1 MPKQRFETYDIYE
14 RNHPREGAAMD
25 ATTVTHEI
33 QPVFDSR
40 SRVLLL
46 GTMPSPAS
54 REQGF
59 YYGHPQNRF
68 WRVLGA
74 IFDEPAPQTI
84 EEKRDMLLR
93 HHIALWDVL
102 ASCEIEGAS
111 DASIRDAQPND
122 LARIFDVADI
132 RAVFATGTKAGELYH
147 KLVEP
152 TLGVPCTTL
161 PSTSPANA
169 KMKLDDLADA
179 YGKALLPLLGETE
192 KHVLPVAD
200 VVKLEQAIAKN
211 GTSLSALME
220 RAGRALAMVAFD
232 EAQATARQGDASNAA
247 QRQAGV
253 ISHAPHGNQNGT
265 ACRTS
270 SNGQAA
276 EASNTSDENQ
286 AAPRIAILCGSGNNG
301 GDGWVAAREL
311 ARAGCA
317 VDLVTK
323 RSANGIS
330 AEPAHEQALIT
341 EAAASMA
348 VDATGAGSPRT
359 AAASQVATPSQI
371 PSQDVSSS
379 QTAASAPTAPQT
391 AIAQHAEPGAV
402 AIHVSPSD
410 DELASLLAA
419 ADVIVDAILGT
430 GFSGD
435 TVLAPY
441 DAWIRLA
448 NEQRSRGARIVAADV
463 PSGLSAQTGKAAEP
477 CLKAHETVTMIAS
490 KPGLE
495 TPYAF
500 AFCGT
505 VRVAP
510 LAYIEPILEGWKQ
523 QETENDASTGND
535 GSADSSAAT
544 GANAALDASAIS
556 KQPSPKH
563 DAFRRA
569 ETEDDD
575 GYDPYSDRP
584 PTPEPL
590 FQADPWN

>member
-1 MPKQRFETYDIYE
+1 MSKQRFETYDIDE
-14 RNHPREGAAMD
+14 RNYPREGAAMD

-68 WRVLGA
+68 WRVLAA
-74 IFDEPAPQTI
+74 IFNEPAPRTTD
-84 EEKRDMLLR
+84 EKRDMLLR
-93 HHIALWDVL
+93 HHVALWDVL

-169 KMKLDDLADA
+169 KMKLDDLTEA
-179 YGKALLPLLGETE
+179 YSKALLPLLGETE

-253 ISHAPHGNQNGT
+253 ISHAPRDNQNDS

-270 SNGQAA
+270 SNGQVA
-276 EASNTSDENQ
+276 EANNASDENQ

-323 RSANGIS
+323 RPAGDIS
-330 AEPAHEQALIT
+330 TEPAHEQALIT
-341 EAAASMA
+341 KGVASKTADAAHAS
-348 VDATGAGSPRT
+348 SL
-359 AAASQVATPSQI
+359 
-371 PSQDVSSS
+371 
-379 QTAASAPTAPQT
+379 QTATAHHASTGS
-391 AIAQHAEPGAV
+391 I

-410 DELASLLAA
+410 NELASLLAA

-448 NEQRSRGARIVAADV
+448 NKQRSRGARIVAADV

-556 KQPSPKH
+556 KQPSPMH

>member
-1 MPKQRFETYDIYE
+1 
-14 RNHPREGAAMD
+14 MD

-33 QPVFDSR
+33 QPVFDNR

-68 WRVLGA
+68 WRVLAA
-74 IFDEPAPQTI
+74 IFDEPAPRTI

-111 DASIRDAQPND
+111 DASIRGARPND
-122 LARIFDVADI
+122 LARIFDAADI
-132 RAVFATGTKAGELYH
+132 RAVFATGTKAGELYR
-147 KLVEP
+147 KLIEP

-169 KMKLDDLADA
+169 KMKLADLVGA

-200 VVKLEQAIAKN
+200 VVKLEKEIAKS
-211 GTSLSALME
+211 GTSLSTLME
-220 RAGRALAMVAFD
+220 RAGRALAKVAFD
-232 EAQATARQGDASNAA
+232 EAQAAASQHGPNNAT
-247 QRQAGV
+247 QRQADA
-253 ISHAPHGNQNGT
+253 ISHTPHDNQNGST
-265 ACRTS
+265 DRAS
-270 SNGQAA
+270 SNSHTV
-276 EASNTSDENQ
+276 EASDPSDGNQ
-286 AAPRIAILCGSGNNG
+286 AAPHIAILCGSGNNG

-323 RSANGIS
+323 RPAGDIS
-330 AEPAHEQALIT
+330 AEPAHEQALLT
-341 EAAASMA
+341 EAIAPEPANTPRASLHQ
-348 VDATGAGSPRT
+348 T
-359 AAASQVATPSQI
+359 
-371 PSQDVSSS
+371 VSSS
-379 QTAASAPTAPQT
+379 QTAASIPTAPQT
-391 AIAQHAEPGAV
+391 TAAQHAKPRAI

-410 DELASLLAA
+410 DELACLLAA

-435 TVLAPY
+435 SVLAPY

-448 NEQRSRGARIVAADV
+448 NEQRARGVRIVAADV

-505 VRVAP
+505 VHVAP
-510 LAYIEPILEGWKQ
+510 LAYIEPILESWKQ
-523 QETENDASTGND
+523 RETVDNASAENSGLI
-535 GSADSSAAT
+535 GSSVAAD
-544 GANAALDASAIS
+544 ANAALEATGAG

>member
-1 MPKQRFETYDIYE
+1 
-14 RNHPREGAAMD
+14 MD

-68 WRVLGA
+68 WRVLAA
-74 IFDEPAPQTI
+74 IFDEPVPRTI
-84 EEKRDMLLR
+84 EEKCDMLLR

-122 LARIFDVADI
+122 LARIFDAADI
-132 RAVFATGTKAGELYH
+132 RAVFATGTKAGELYR
-147 KLVEP
+147 KLIEP

-169 KMKLDDLADA
+169 KMKLADLVDA

-200 VVKLEQAIAKN
+200 VVELEKEIAKS
-211 GTSLSALME
+211 GTSLSTLMG
-220 RAGRALAMVAFD
+220 RAGRALAKVALD
-232 EAQATARQGDASNAA
+232 EAQATASQHDPNNAA
-247 QRQAGV
+247 QRQADA
-253 ISHAPHGNQNGT
+253 ISHTPHDNQNGST
-265 ACRTS
+265 DRTS
-270 SNGQAA
+270 NDSHTA
-276 EASNTSDENQ
+276 EVGDPSDENQ
-286 AAPRIAILCGSGNNG
+286 AAPHIAILCGSGNNG

-323 RSANGIS
+323 RPAGEIS
-330 AEPAHEQALIT
+330 AEPAHKQALLT
-341 EAAASMA
+341 EAIASEATNAAH
-348 VDATGAGSPRT
+348 AGLR
-359 AAASQVATPSQI
+359 
-371 PSQDVSSS
+371 

-391 AIAQHAEPGAV
+391 TATQHAEPGAI
-402 AIHVSPSD
+402 AIHVSPSC
-410 DELASLLAA
+410 DELACLFAA

-435 TVLAPY
+435 SVLAPY

-448 NEQRSRGARIVAADV
+448 NEQRARGARIVAADV

-477 CLKAHETVTMIAS
+477 CLKAHETLTMIAS

-510 LAYIEPILEGWKQ
+510 LAYIEPILESWKQ
-523 QETENDASTGND
+523 RETADNASAENNGLI
-535 GSADSSAAT
+535 GSSVAT
-544 GANAALDASAIS
+544 DANAALEAAGAG
-556 KQPSPKH
+556 KPPSPKH

>member
-1 MPKQRFETYDIYE
+1 
-14 RNHPREGAAMD
+14 MD

-68 WRVLGA
+68 WRVLAA
-74 IFDEPAPQTI
+74 IFDEPAPRAI

-122 LARIFDVADI
+122 LARIFDAADI
-132 RAVFATGTKAGELYH
+132 RAVFATGTKAGELYR
-147 KLVEP
+147 KLIEP
-152 TLGVPCTTL
+152 TLGAPCTTL

-169 KMKLDDLADA
+169 KMKLADLVGA

-200 VVKLEQAIAKN
+200 VVKLEKEIAKS
-211 GTSLSALME
+211 GTSLSTLME
-220 RAGRALAMVAFD
+220 RAGRALAKVAFD
-232 EAQATARQGDASNAA
+232 EAQATAFQHDPNNAT
-247 QRQAGV
+247 QRQADA
-253 ISHAPHGNQNGT
+253 ISHTPRDNQNDNVD
-265 ACRTS
+265 RTS
-270 SNGQAA
+270 NDDSHTA
-276 EASNTSDENQ
+276 EASDPSDENQ
-286 AAPRIAILCGSGNNG
+286 AAPHIAILCGSGNNG

-323 RSANGIS
+323 RPAGEIS
-330 AEPAHEQALIT
+330 AEPAHEQALLT
-341 EAAASMA
+341 EAIASEATSAAH
-348 VDATGAGSPRT
+348 AGLR
-359 AAASQVATPSQI
+359 
-371 PSQDVSSS
+371 
-379 QTAASAPTAPQT
+379 QTAASVPTAPQT
-391 AIAQHAEPGAV
+391 TATQHAKPRAI
-402 AIHVSPSD
+402 AIHVSPSC
-410 DELASLLAA
+410 DELACLLAA

-435 TVLAPY
+435 SVLAPY

-448 NEQRSRGARIVAADV
+448 NEQRTRGARIVAADV

-477 CLKAHETVTMIAS
+477 CLKAHETVTMITS

-505 VRVAP
+505 VRAAP
-510 LAYIEPILEGWKQ
+510 LAYIEPILESWKQ
-523 QETENDASTGND
+523 RETADNASAGND
-535 GSADSSAAT
+535 SLIGSSVAT
-544 GANAALDASAIS
+544 NANAALEAAGAG

>member
-1 MPKQRFETYDIYE
+1 
-14 RNHPREGAAMD
+14 MD

-68 WRVLGA
+68 WRVLA
-74 IFDEPAPQTI
+74 TIFNEPAPRAI

-132 RAVFATGTKAGELYH
+132 CAVFATGTKAGELYR

-169 KMKLDDLADA
+169 KMKLDDLANA
-179 YGKALLPLLGETE
+179 YGKALLPFLGETE

-211 GTSLSALME
+211 GTSLSTLME

-232 EAQATARQGDASNAA
+232 EAQATALQDDASNTA
-247 QRQAGV
+247 QRQADA
-253 ISHAPHGNQNGT
+253 INHAPRNNKNSS

-270 SNGQAA
+270 NDSQIS
-276 EASNTSDENQ
+276 EASSTSDENQ

-301 GDGWVAAREL
+301 GDGWVAVREL
-311 ARAGCA
+311 ASMGCA

-323 RSANGIS
+323 RPASDIS

-341 EAAASMA
+341 EAIASKTANAAHESSRQTA
-348 VDATGAGSPRT
+348 TAAHHAGTGA
-359 AAASQVATPSQI
+359 I
-371 PSQDVSSS
+371 
-379 QTAASAPTAPQT
+379 
-391 AIAQHAEPGAV
+391 

-410 DELASLLAA
+410 GELASLLAA

-441 DAWIRLA
+441 DAWIHLA
-448 NEQRSRGARIVAADV
+448 NEQRPRGARIVAADV

-523 QETENDASTGND
+523 QEAESDASAKND
-535 GSADSSAAT
+535 DSADSSAAT
-544 GANAALDASAIS
+544 STSAALDASSTS

>member
-1 MPKQRFETYDIYE
+1 
-14 RNHPREGAAMD
+14 MD
-25 ATTVTHEI
+25 ATTVNHEI

-68 WRVLGA
+68 WRVLAA
-74 IFDEPAPQTI
+74 IFDEPAPRTI

-122 LARIFDVADI
+122 LARIFDAADI
-132 RAVFATGTKAGELYH
+132 RAVFATGTKAGELYR
-147 KLVEP
+147 KLIEP

-169 KMKLDDLADA
+169 KMKLADLVGA

-200 VVKLEQAIAKN
+200 VVKLEKEIVKR
-211 GTSLSALME
+211 GTSLSTLME
-220 RAGRALAMVAFD
+220 RAGRALSKVAFD
-232 EAQATARQGDASNAA
+232 GAQATASQHDPNNAT
-247 QRQAGV
+247 QRQADA
-253 ISHAPHGNQNGT
+253 ISHTPHDNQNGST
-265 ACRTS
+265 DRTS
-270 SNGQAA
+270 NDSHTA
-276 EASNTSDENQ
+276 EASDPSDENQ
-286 AAPRIAILCGSGNNG
+286 AAPHIAILCGSGNNG

-317 VDLVTK
+317 VNLVTK
-323 RSANGIS
+323 RPAGEIS
-330 AEPAHEQALIT
+330 AEPAHEQALLT
-341 EAAASMA
+341 EAIASEPA
-348 VDATGAGSPRT
+348 NTPHAGLHQT
-359 AAASQVATPSQI
+359 A
-371 PSQDVSSS
+371 SSS
-379 QTAASAPTAPQT
+379 QTAASAPTAPHTT
-391 AIAQHAEPGAV
+391 AAQHAKPGAI
-402 AIHVSPSD
+402 AIHVSPSHG
-410 DELASLLAA
+410 ELACLFAA

-435 TVLAPY
+435 SVLAPY

-448 NEQRSRGARIVAADV
+448 NEQRARGARIVAADV

-510 LAYIEPILEGWKQ
+510 LAYIEPILESWKQ
-523 QETENDASTGND
+523 RETADNASAENDGLI
-535 GSADSSAAT
+535 GSSVAT
-544 GANAALDASAIS
+544 DANAALEAAGASS
-556 KQPSPKH
+556 QHSLKH

>member
-1 MPKQRFETYDIYE
+1 
-14 RNHPREGAAMD
+14 MD

-68 WRVLGA
+68 WRVLAA
-74 IFDEPAPQTI
+74 IFDEPAPRTI

-122 LARIFDVADI
+122 LARIFDAADI
-132 RAVFATGTKAGELYH
+132 RAVFATETKAGELYR
-147 KLVEP
+147 KLIEP
-152 TLGVPCTTL
+152 TLDAPCTTL

-169 KMKLDDLADA
+169 KMKLADLVDA

-192 KHVLPVAD
+192 RHVLTVAD
-200 VVKLEQAIAKN
+200 VVKLEKEIAKS
-211 GTSLSALME
+211 GTSLSTLME
-220 RAGRALAMVAFD
+220 RAGRTLAKAAFD
-232 EAQATARQGDASNAA
+232 EAQATASQHDPNNAT
-247 QRQAGV
+247 QRQADA
-253 ISHAPHGNQNGT
+253 ISHTPRDNQNDNVD
-265 ACRTS
+265 RTS
-270 SNGQAA
+270 NDDSHTA
-276 EASNTSDENQ
+276 EASDPSDENQ
-286 AAPRIAILCGSGNNG
+286 AAPHIAILCGSGNNG

-323 RSANGIS
+323 RPAGEIS
-330 AEPAHEQALIT
+330 AEPAHEQALLT
-341 EAAASMA
+341 EAIGSEPAN
-348 VDATGAGSPRT
+348 TPRAGLHQT
-359 AAASQVATPSQI
+359 A
-371 PSQDVSSS
+371 SSS

-391 AIAQHAEPGAV
+391 TATQHAEPRAI

-410 DELASLLAA
+410 DELACLLAA

-435 TVLAPY
+435 SVLAPY

-448 NEQRSRGARIVAADV
+448 NEQRARGVRIVAADV

-477 CLKAHETVTMIAS
+477 CLKAHETITMIAS

-505 VRVAP
+505 VHVAP
-510 LAYIEPILEGWKQ
+510 LAYIEPILESWKQ
-523 QETENDASTGND
+523 RETVDNASAENSGLI
-535 GSADSSAAT
+535 GSSVAAD
-544 GANAALDASAIS
+544 ANAALEAAGAG

>member
-1 MPKQRFETYDIYE
+1 
-14 RNHPREGAAMD
+14 MD

-68 WRVLGA
+68 WRVLAA
-74 IFDEPAPQTI
+74 IFDEPAPRTI
-84 EEKRDMLLR
+84 EEKRDMLL
-93 HHIALWDVL
+93 HHHVALWDVL

-111 DASIRDAQPND
+111 DASIRGARPND
-122 LARIFDVADI
+122 LARIFDAADI
-132 RAVFATGTKAGELYH
+132 RAVFATGTKAGELYR
-147 KLVEP
+147 KLIEP

-169 KMKLDDLADA
+169 KMKLADLVGA

-200 VVKLEQAIAKN
+200 VVKLEKKIAKS
-211 GTSLSALME
+211 GTSLSTLME
-220 RAGRALAMVAFD
+220 RAGRALAKVAFD
-232 EAQATARQGDASNAA
+232 EAQATASQHGSSNAT
-247 QRQAGV
+247 QRQADA
-253 ISHAPHGNQNGT
+253 ISHTPHDNQNGST
-265 ACRTS
+265 DRAS
-270 SNGQAA
+270 SNSHTA
-276 EASNTSDENQ
+276 EASDPSDENQ
-286 AAPRIAILCGSGNNG
+286 AKPRIAILCGSGNNG

-323 RSANGIS
+323 RPAGEIS
-330 AEPAHEQALIT
+330 AEPAHEQALLT
-341 EAAASMA
+341 EAIASEPANTPRASLHQAA
-348 VDATGAGSPRT
+348 
-359 AAASQVATPSQI
+359 
-371 PSQDVSSS
+371 SSS
-379 QTAASAPTAPQT
+379 QTAASVPTAPQT
-391 AIAQHAEPGAV
+391 TATQHAEPGAI
-402 AIHVSPSD
+402 AIHVSPNHG
-410 DELASLLAA
+410 ELACLLAA

-435 TVLAPY
+435 SVLAPY

-510 LAYIEPILEGWKQ
+510 LAYIEPILESWKQ
-523 QETENDASTGND
+523 RETADNASAGND
-535 GSADSSAAT
+535 GLIGSSVAAD
-544 GANAALDASAIS
+544 ANAALEAAGAG

>member
-1 MPKQRFETYDIYE
+1 
-14 RNHPREGAAMD
+14 MD

-68 WRVLGA
+68 WRVLAA
-74 IFDEPAPQTI
+74 IFDEPVPRTI

-122 LARIFDVADI
+122 LARIFDAADI
-132 RAVFATGTKAGELYH
+132 RAVFATGTKAGELYR
-147 KLVEP
+147 KLIEP

-169 KMKLDDLADA
+169 KMKLADLVDA

-200 VVKLEQAIAKN
+200 VVKLEKKIADG
-211 GTSLSALME
+211 GTSLSTLME
-220 RAGRALAMVAFD
+220 RAGRALAKAAFD
-232 EAQATARQGDASNAA
+232 EAQATASQHGSNNAM
-247 QRQAGV
+247 QRQAV
-253 ISHAPHGNQNGT
+253 AISHVPHDDQNGS
-265 ACRTS
+265 ADRTS
-270 SNGQAA
+270 NDSHTAEVSNP
-276 EASNTSDENQ
+276 SDENQ

-311 ARAGCA
+311 ACAGCA

-323 RSANGIS
+323 RSAREIS
-330 AEPAHEQALIT
+330 AEPAHEQALLT
-341 EAAASMA
+341 EAIASEPA
-348 VDATGAGSPRT
+348 NTPRAGLHQT
-359 AAASQVATPSQI
+359 A
-371 PSQDVSSS
+371 SSS

-391 AIAQHAEPGAV
+391 TATQHAKPRAI

-410 DELASLLAA
+410 DELACLLAA

-435 TVLAPY
+435 SVLAPY

-448 NEQRSRGARIVAADV
+448 NEQRARGARIVAADV

-510 LAYIEPILEGWKQ
+510 LAYIEPILESWKQ
-523 QETENDASTGND
+523 RETADNASAGND
-535 GSADSSAAT
+535 GLIGSSVAT
-544 GANAALDASAIS
+544 DANAALEAAGAG
-556 KQPSPKH
+556 KPPSPKH

>member
-1 MPKQRFETYDIYE
+1 
-14 RNHPREGAAMD
+14 MD

-59 YYGHPQNRF
+59 YYSHPQNRF
-68 WRVLGA
+68 WRMLAA
-74 IFDEPAPQTI
+74 IFDEPAPRAI

-111 DASIRDAQPND
+111 DASIRGARPND
-122 LARIFDVADI
+122 LAHIFDAADI
-132 RAVFATGTKAGELYH
+132 RAVFATGTKAGELYR
-147 KLVEP
+147 KLIEP
-152 TLGVPCTTL
+152 TLSVPCTTL

-169 KMKLDDLADA
+169 KMKLADLVDA

-192 KHVLPVAD
+192 KHVLTVAD
-200 VVKLEQAIAKN
+200 VVKLEKEIAKS

-220 RAGRALAMVAFD
+220 RAGRALAKVAFD
-232 EAQATARQGDASNAA
+232 EAQATASQHDPNNATQHQADA
-247 QRQAGV
+247 
-253 ISHAPHGNQNGT
+253 ISHTPRDNQNDN
-265 ACRTS
+265 ADRTS
-270 SNGQAA
+270 NDSHTA
-276 EASNTSDENQ
+276 EESDPSDENQ
-286 AAPRIAILCGSGNNG
+286 AAPHIAILCGSGNNG

-317 VDLVTK
+317 VDIVTK
-323 RSANGIS
+323 RPAGEIS
-330 AEPAHEQALIT
+330 AEPAHEQALLT
-341 EAAASMA
+341 EAIASEPA
-348 VDATGAGSPRT
+348 NTPREGLHQTASP
-359 AAASQVATPSQI
+359 
-371 PSQDVSSS
+371 S
-379 QTAASAPTAPQT
+379 QTAALVPTAPQT
-391 AIAQHAEPGAV
+391 TAAQHAKPRAI
-402 AIHVSPSD
+402 AIHISPNHS
-410 DELASLLAA
+410 ELACLFAA

-435 TVLAPY
+435 SVLAPY

-448 NEQRSRGARIVAADV
+448 NEQRARGARIVAADV

-505 VRVAP
+505 VHVAP
-510 LAYIEPILEGWKQ
+510 LAYIEPILESWKQ
-523 QETENDASTGND
+523 KEAVDNASAENNGLI
-535 GSADSSAAT
+535 GSSAAAA
-544 GANAALDASAIS
+544 ANAALEAAGAG

>member
-1 MPKQRFETYDIYE
+1 
-14 RNHPREGAAMD
+14 MD

-68 WRVLGA
+68 WRVLAA
-74 IFDEPAPQTI
+74 IFDEPAPRTI

-93 HHIALWDVL
+93 HHVALWDVL

-122 LARIFDVADI
+122 LARIFDAAEI
-132 RAVFATGTKAGELYH
+132 RAVFATGTKAGELYR
-147 KLVEP
+147 KLIEP

-169 KMKLDDLADA
+169 KMKLADLVDA

-192 KHVLPVAD
+192 KHVLTVAD
-200 VVKLEQAIAKN
+200 VVKLEKEIAKS
-211 GTSLSALME
+211 GTSLSTLME
-220 RAGRALAMVAFD
+220 RAGRALAKMAFD
-232 EAQATARQGDASNAA
+232 EAQAVASQYGSSNAA
-247 QRQAGV
+247 QRQADA
-253 ISHAPHGNQNGT
+253 ISHTPHDNQNGST
-265 ACRTS
+265 DRAS
-270 SNGQAA
+270 SNSHTA
-276 EASNTSDENQ
+276 EASDPSDENQ
-286 AAPRIAILCGSGNNG
+286 AAPHIAILCGSGNNG

-323 RSANGIS
+323 RPAREIS
-330 AEPAHEQALIT
+330 AKPAHEQALLT
-341 EAAASMA
+341 EAIASEPANTPRASLHQAA
-348 VDATGAGSPRT
+348 
-359 AAASQVATPSQI
+359 
-371 PSQDVSSS
+371 SSS
-379 QTAASAPTAPQT
+379 QTAASVPTAPQT
-391 AIAQHAEPGAV
+391 TATQHAEPGTI
-402 AIHVSPSD
+402 AIRVSPNHG
-410 DELASLLAA
+410 ELACLLAA

-435 TVLAPY
+435 SVLAPY

-505 VRVAP
+505 VHVAP
-510 LAYIEPILEGWKQ
+510 LAYIEPILESWKQ
-523 QETENDASTGND
+523 REAEIDTSAENSGLIV
-535 GSADSSAAT
+535 SSVAT
-544 GANAALDASAIS
+544 DANAALDAPIAS
-556 KQPSPKH
+556 KPPSPKH

>member
-1 MPKQRFETYDIYE
+1 
-14 RNHPREGAAMD
+14 MD

-40 SRVLLL
+40 SRALLL

-68 WRVLGA
+68 WRMLAA
-74 IFDEPAPQTI
+74 IFDEPVPRTI

-122 LARIFDVADI
+122 LARIFDAADI
-132 RAVFATGTKAGELYH
+132 RTVFATGTKAGELYR
-147 KLVEP
+147 KLIEP

-169 KMKLDDLADA
+169 KMKLADLVDA

-192 KHVLPVAD
+192 KHVLTVAD
-200 VVKLEQAIAKN
+200 VVKLEKEIVKS
-211 GTSLSALME
+211 GTSLSTLME
-220 RAGRALAMVAFD
+220 RAGRALAKVAFD
-232 EAQATARQGDASNAA
+232 EAQTTASQHGSSNAI
-247 QRQAGV
+247 QRQADA
-253 ISHAPHGNQNGT
+253 ISHTPHDNQNGST
-265 ACRTS
+265 DRTS
-270 SNGQAA
+270 NDSHTA
-276 EASNTSDENQ
+276 EVSDPSDENQ

-323 RSANGIS
+323 RPTREIS
-330 AEPAHEQALIT
+330 AEPAHEQALLT
-341 EAAASMA
+341 EAIASKATNAAH
-348 VDATGAGSPRT
+348 AGLR
-359 AAASQVATPSQI
+359 
-371 PSQDVSSS
+371 
-379 QTAASAPTAPQT
+379 QTAASVLTAPQT
-391 AIAQHAEPGAV
+391 TATQHAEPGAI
-402 AIHVSPSD
+402 AIHVSPSC
-410 DELASLLAA
+410 DELACLLAA

-435 TVLAPY
+435 SVLAPY

-448 NEQRSRGARIVAADV
+448 NEQRARGARIVAADV

-510 LAYIEPILEGWKQ
+510 LAYIEPILESWKQ
-523 QETENDASTGND
+523 RETVDNASAENNGLI
-535 GSADSSAAT
+535 GISAAT
-544 GANAALDASAIS
+544 DANAALEAAGAG
-556 KQPSPKH
+556 KPPSPKH

-590 FQADPWN
+590 FQVDPWN

>member
-1 MPKQRFETYDIYE
+1 
-14 RNHPREGAAMD
+14 MD

-40 SRVLLL
+40 SHVLLL
-46 GTMPSPAS
+46 GTMLSPAS

-68 WRVLGA
+68 WRVLAA
-74 IFDEPAPQTI
+74 IFDEPAPRTI

-93 HHIALWDVL
+93 HHVALWDVL

-122 LARIFDVADI
+122 LARIFDAADI
-132 RAVFATGTKAGELYH
+132 RAVFATGTKAGELYR
-147 KLVEP
+147 KLIEP

-169 KMKLDDLADA
+169 KMKLADLVDA

-192 KHVLPVAD
+192 KHVLSVAD
-200 VVKLEQAIAKN
+200 VVKLEKKIAKS
-211 GTSLSALME
+211 GTSLSTLME
-220 RAGRALAMVAFD
+220 RAGRALAKVAFD
-232 EAQATARQGDASNAA
+232 EAQATASQHDPNNAT
-247 QRQAGV
+247 QRQADA
-253 ISHAPHGNQNGT
+253 ISHDPHDNQNGS
-265 ACRTS
+265 ADHTS
-270 SNGQAA
+270 SNSHTA
-276 EASNTSDENQ
+276 EASDPSDENR
-286 AAPRIAILCGSGNNG
+286 AAPHIAILCGSGNNG

-311 ARAGCA
+311 ARAGCT

-323 RSANGIS
+323 RPAGEIS
-330 AEPAHEQALIT
+330 AEPAHEQALLT
-341 EAAASMA
+341 EAIASEPA
-348 VDATGAGSPRT
+348 NTPRAGLHQT
-359 AAASQVATPSQI
+359 A
-371 PSQDVSSS
+371 SSS
-379 QTAASAPTAPQT
+379 QTAASVPTVPQT
-391 AIAQHAEPGAV
+391 TAAQHTAKPGTI

-410 DELASLLAA
+410 GELACLLAA

-435 TVLAPY
+435 SVLAPY

-448 NEQRSRGARIVAADV
+448 NEQRARGARIVAADV

-477 CLKAHETVTMIAS
+477 CLKAHETVTMITS

-505 VRVAP
+505 VHVAP
-510 LAYIEPILEGWKQ
+510 LAYIEPILESWEQ
-523 QETENDASTGND
+523 QEAESAASTGND
-535 GSADSSAAT
+535 DSTKSGAAA
-544 GANAALDASAIS
+544 GAAKPSEAADAS
-556 KQPSPKH
+556 KKPSRKH

>member
-1 MPKQRFETYDIYE
+1 
-14 RNHPREGAAMD
+14 MD

-46 GTMPSPAS
+46 GTMPSPVS

-68 WRVLGA
+68 WRVLA
-74 IFDEPAPQTI
+74 TIFNEPAPRTI

-93 HHIALWDVL
+93 HRIALWDVL

-111 DASIRDAQPND
+111 DASVRDAQPND
-122 LARIFDVADI
+122 LACIFDVADI

-179 YGKALLPLLGETE
+179 YSKALLPLLGETE

-211 GTSLSALME
+211 GTSLSTLME
-220 RAGRALAMVAFD
+220 RAGRALAKVAFD
-232 EAQATARQGDASNAA
+232 EAQAAARQGDASNAA
-247 QRQAGV
+247 HRQASV
-253 ISHAPHGNQNGT
+253 VSHAPRDNQNSN
-265 ACRTS
+265 ACRAS
-270 SNGQAA
+270 SGGHTA
-276 EASNTSDENQ
+276 EASSASDENQ
-286 AAPRIAILCGSGNNG
+286 AAPRITILCGSGNNG

-311 ARAGCA
+311 ASMGCA

-323 RSANGIS
+323 RLAGDIS
-330 AEPAHEQALIT
+330 AEPAHEQALLT
-341 EAAASMA
+341 EAVASETTNAAHESSRQTATAHQAAASHQA
-348 VDATGAGSPRT
+348 SPQTT
-359 AAASQVATPSQI
+359 AAHH
-371 PSQDVSSS
+371 
-379 QTAASAPTAPQT
+379 ASAS
-391 AIAQHAEPGAV
+391 AI

-441 DAWIRLA
+441 DAWIHLA
-448 NEQRSRGARIVAADV
+448 NEQRPRGARIVAADV

-477 CLKAHETVTMIAS
+477 CLKAHETVTMITS

-510 LAYIEPILEGWKQ
+510 LAYIEPILEGWEQ
-523 QETENDASTGND
+523 QEAENDASTGND
-535 GSADSSAAT
+535 DLADSSAAT
-544 GANAALDASAIS
+544 RASAALDASSTS

>member
-1 MPKQRFETYDIYE
+1 
-14 RNHPREGAAMD
+14 MD

-33 QPVFDSR
+33 QPAYDSR

-68 WRVLGA
+68 WRVLAA
-74 IFDEPAPQTI
+74 IFDEPAPRTI

-93 HHIALWDVL
+93 HHVALWDVL

-122 LARIFDVADI
+122 LARIFNAADI
-132 RAVFATGTKAGELYH
+132 RAVFATGAKAGELYR
-147 KLVEP
+147 KLIEP

-169 KMKLDDLADA
+169 KMKLADLVDA

-192 KHVLPVAD
+192 KHVLTVAD
-200 VVKLEQAIAKN
+200 VVKLEKEIADG
-211 GTSLSALME
+211 GTSLSTLME
-220 RAGRALAMVAFD
+220 RAGRALAKVAFD
-232 EAQATARQGDASNAA
+232 EAQATASQHGSSNAM
-247 QRQAGV
+247 QRQADA
-253 ISHAPHGNQNGT
+253 ISHTPHNNQNGST
-265 ACRTS
+265 DRTS
-270 SNGQAA
+270 NDSHTA
-276 EASNTSDENQ
+276 EVSDPSDENQ
-286 AAPRIAILCGSGNNG
+286 AASHIAILCGSGNNG

-323 RSANGIS
+323 RPAREIS
-330 AEPAHEQALIT
+330 AEPAHNQALLT
-341 EAAASMA
+341 EAIASETA
-348 VDATGAGSPRT
+348 NATHTSPLKT
-359 AAASQVATPSQI
+359 AAAH
-371 PSQDVSSS
+371 
-379 QTAASAPTAPQT
+379 QTAVSPQAPPQT
-391 AIAQHAEPGAV
+391 TAAQHTEAGTI
-402 AIHVSPSD
+402 AIHVSPSHG
-410 DELASLLAA
+410 ELASLLAA

-448 NEQRSRGARIVAADV
+448 NEQRARGARIVAADV

-510 LAYIEPILEGWKQ
+510 LAHIEPILENWKQ
-523 QETENDASTGND
+523 RETKSDASAGND
-535 GSADSSAAT
+535 DLIGSSVATDANAAFEAT
-544 GANAALDASAIS
+544 GAG

>member
-1 MPKQRFETYDIYE
+1 
-14 RNHPREGAAMD
+14 MD

-68 WRVLGA
+68 WRVIAA
-74 IFDEPAPQTI
+74 IFDEPAPRTI
-84 EEKRDMLLR
+84 EEKRDMLL
-93 HHIALWDVL
+93 HHHVALWDVL

-122 LARIFDVADI
+122 LARIFDAADI
-132 RAVFATGTKAGELYH
+132 RAVFATGTKAGELYRN
-147 KLVEP
+147 LIEP

-169 KMKLDDLADA
+169 KMKLADLVDA

-192 KHVLPVAD
+192 KHVLTVAD
-200 VVKLEQAIAKN
+200 VVKLEKEIADG
-211 GTSLSALME
+211 GTSLSTLME
-220 RAGRALAMVAFD
+220 RAGRTLAKVAFD
-232 EAQATARQGDASNAA
+232 EAQATASQHGSSNATR
-247 QRQAGV
+247 RQADA
-253 ISHAPHGNQNGT
+253 ISHTPHDNQNGST
-265 ACRTS
+265 DRTS
-270 SNGQAA
+270 NDSHTA
-276 EASNTSDENQ
+276 EASDPSDENQ
-286 AAPRIAILCGSGNNG
+286 AAPHIAILCGSGNNG

-323 RSANGIS
+323 RPAREIS
-330 AEPAHEQALIT
+330 AEPAHEQALLT
-341 EAAASMA
+341 EAIASEPA
-348 VDATGAGSPRT
+348 NTPGAGLR
-359 AAASQVATPSQI
+359 
-371 PSQDVSSS
+371 
-379 QTAASAPTAPQT
+379 QTAVSALTAPQT
-391 AIAQHAEPGAV
+391 TATQHAKPRAI
-402 AIHVSPSD
+402 AIHVSPSC
-410 DELASLLAA
+410 DELACLLAA

-435 TVLAPY
+435 SVLAPY

-505 VRVAP
+505 VHVAP
-510 LAYIEPILEGWKQ
+510 LAYIEPILESWKQ
-523 QETENDASTGND
+523 RETVDNASAGND
-535 GSADSSAAT
+535 SLIGSSVAT
-544 GANAALDASAIS
+544 DANAALEAAGASN
-556 KQPSPKH
+556 QPSLKH

>member
-1 MPKQRFETYDIYE
+1 
-14 RNHPREGAAMD
+14 MD

-68 WRVLGA
+68 WRMLAA
-74 IFDEPAPQTI
+74 IFDEPVPRTI

-122 LARIFDVADI
+122 LARIFDAADI
-132 RAVFATGTKAGELYH
+132 RAVFATGTKAGELYR
-147 KLVEP
+147 KLIEP

-169 KMKLDDLADA
+169 KMKLADLVDA
-179 YGKALLPLLGETE
+179 YSKALLPLLGETE
-192 KHVLPVAD
+192 KHVLPIAD
-200 VVKLEQAIAKN
+200 VVKLEKEIAKS
-211 GTSLSALME
+211 GTSLSTLME
-220 RAGRALAMVAFD
+220 RAGRALAKAAFD
-232 EAQATARQGDASNAA
+232 EAQATAFQHDPNNAA
-247 QRQAGV
+247 QRQADA
-253 ISHAPHGNQNGT
+253 ISHTPHDNQNGST
-265 ACRTS
+265 DRTS
-270 SNGQAA
+270 NDSHTA
-276 EASNTSDENQ
+276 EVGDPSDENQ
-286 AAPRIAILCGSGNNG
+286 AAPHIAILCGSGNNG

-323 RSANGIS
+323 RPAGEIS
-330 AEPAHEQALIT
+330 AEPAHKQALLT
-341 EAAASMA
+341 EAIASEATNAAH
-348 VDATGAGSPRT
+348 AGLR
-359 AAASQVATPSQI
+359 
-371 PSQDVSSS
+371 

-391 AIAQHAEPGAV
+391 TATQHAEPGAI
-402 AIHVSPSD
+402 AIHVSPSHG
-410 DELASLLAA
+410 ELACLFAA

-435 TVLAPY
+435 SVLAPY

-448 NEQRSRGARIVAADV
+448 NEQRARGARIVAADV

-477 CLKAHETVTMIAS
+477 CLKAHETLTMIAS

-510 LAYIEPILEGWKQ
+510 LAYIEPILESWKQ
-523 QETENDASTGND
+523 RETADNASAENNGLI
-535 GSADSSAAT
+535 GSSVAT
-544 GANAALDASAIS
+544 DANAALEAAGAG
-556 KQPSPKH
+556 KPPSPKH

>member
-1 MPKQRFETYDIYE
+1 
-14 RNHPREGAAMD
+14 MD

-68 WRVLGA
+68 WRVLAA
-74 IFDEPAPQTI
+74 IFDEPAPRAI

-111 DASIRDAQPND
+111 DASIRDARPND
-122 LARIFDVADI
+122 LARIFDAADI
-132 RAVFATGTKAGELYH
+132 RAVFATGTKAGELYR
-147 KLVEP
+147 KLIEP

-169 KMKLDDLADA
+169 KMKLADLVGA

-200 VVKLEQAIAKN
+200 VVKLEKEIAKS
-211 GTSLSALME
+211 GTSLSTLME
-220 RAGRALAMVAFD
+220 RAGRALAKVAFD
-232 EAQATARQGDASNAA
+232 EAQAAASQHGPNNAT
-247 QRQAGV
+247 QRQADA
-253 ISHAPHGNQNGT
+253 ISHTSHDNQNDS
-265 ACRTS
+265 ADRTS
-270 SNGQAA
+270 NDSHTA
-276 EASNTSDENQ
+276 EVSDPSDENQ
-286 AAPRIAILCGSGNNG
+286 AAPHIAILCGSGNNG

-323 RSANGIS
+323 RPAGEIS
-330 AEPAHEQALIT
+330 AEPAHEQALLT
-341 EAAASMA
+341 EAIAPEPAN
-348 VDATGAGSPRT
+348 TPRAG
-359 AAASQVATPSQI
+359 
-371 PSQDVSSS
+371 SS

-391 AIAQHAEPGAV
+391 TAAQHAEPGAI
-402 AIHVSPSD
+402 AIHVSPSHG
-410 DELASLLAA
+410 ELACLFAA

-435 TVLAPY
+435 SVLAPY

-448 NEQRSRGARIVAADV
+448 NEQRARGARIVAADV

-505 VRVAP
+505 VHVAP
-510 LAYIEPILEGWKQ
+510 LAYIEPILESWKQ
-523 QETENDASTGND
+523 QEAESDTSAENSGLI
-535 GSADSSAAT
+535 GSSVAT
-544 GANAALDASAIS
+544 DANAALEAAGAG

>member
-1 MPKQRFETYDIYE
+1 
-14 RNHPREGAAMD
+14 MD

-68 WRVLGA
+68 WRVLAA
-74 IFDEPAPQTI
+74 IFDEPAPRTI

-122 LARIFDVADI
+122 LARIFDAADI
-132 RAVFATGTKAGELYH
+132 RAVFATGTKAGELYR
-147 KLVEP
+147 KLIEP

-169 KMKLDDLADA
+169 KMKLADLVNA

-200 VVKLEQAIAKN
+200 VVKLEKEIAKS
-211 GTSLSALME
+211 GTSLSTLME
-220 RAGRALAMVAFD
+220 RAGRALAKVAFD
-232 EAQATARQGDASNAA
+232 EAQATAFQHGLNNAT
-247 QRQAGV
+247 QRQADA
-253 ISHAPHGNQNGT
+253 ISRTPHDNQNGST
-265 ACRTS
+265 DRTS
-270 SNGQAA
+270 NDSHTA
-276 EASNTSDENQ
+276 EVSDPSDENQ
-286 AAPRIAILCGSGNNG
+286 AAPHIAILCGSGNNG

-323 RSANGIS
+323 RPAGEIS
-330 AEPAHEQALIT
+330 AEPAHEQALLT
-341 EAAASMA
+341 EAIASEPA
-348 VDATGAGSPRT
+348 NTPRAGLHQT
-359 AAASQVATPSQI
+359 A
-371 PSQDVSSS
+371 SSS
-379 QTAASAPTAPQT
+379 QTAASVPTAPQT
-391 AIAQHAEPGAV
+391 TATQHAEPRAIT
-402 AIHVSPSD
+402 IHVSPSG
-410 DELASLLAA
+410 DELACLLAA

-430 GFSGD
+430 GFSGGS
-435 TVLAPY
+435 VLAPY

-448 NEQRSRGARIVAADV
+448 NEQRTRGARIVAADV

-505 VRVAP
+505 VHVAP
-510 LAYIEPILEGWKQ
+510 LAYIEPILESWKQ
-523 QETENDASTGND
+523 RETTNNASAGND
-535 GSADSSAAT
+535 GLIGSSAAT
-544 GANAALDASAIS
+544 DANAALEAAGAG
-556 KQPSPKH
+556 KPPSPKH

>member
-1 MPKQRFETYDIYE
+1 M
-14 RNHPREGAAMD
+14 N

-68 WRVLGA
+68 WRMLAA
-74 IFDEPAPQTI
+74 IFDEPAPRTI

-111 DASIRDAQPND
+111 DASIRDARPND
-122 LARIFDVADI
+122 LARIFDAADI
-132 RAVFATGTKAGELYH
+132 RAVFTTGTKAGELYR
-147 KLVEP
+147 KLIEP
-152 TLGVPCTTL
+152 TLDAPCTTL

-169 KMKLDDLADA
+169 KTKLADLVDA

-200 VVKLEQAIAKN
+200 VVKLEKEIAKSS
-211 GTSLSALME
+211 TSLSTLME
-220 RAGRALAMVAFD
+220 RAGRALAKVAFD
-232 EAQATARQGDASNAA
+232 EAQATASQHDPNNAT
-247 QRQAGV
+247 QRQADA
-253 ISHAPHGNQNGT
+253 ISHTPHDNQNGS
-265 ACRTS
+265 ADRTS
-270 SNGQAA
+270 NDSHTA
-276 EASNTSDENQ
+276 EVSDPSDENQ
-286 AAPRIAILCGSGNNG
+286 AAPHIAILCGPGNNG

-323 RSANGIS
+323 RSAGEIS
-330 AEPAHEQALIT
+330 AEPAHEQALLT
-341 EAAASMA
+341 EAIASEATNAAH
-348 VDATGAGSPRT
+348 AGLR
-359 AAASQVATPSQI
+359 
-371 PSQDVSSS
+371 

-391 AIAQHAEPGAV
+391 TATQHAKPGAI
-402 AIHVSPSD
+402 AIHVSPSHG
-410 DELASLLAA
+410 ELACLFAA

-435 TVLAPY
+435 SVLAPY

-448 NEQRSRGARIVAADV
+448 NEQRARGARIVAADV

-477 CLKAHETVTMIAS
+477 CLKAHETLTMIAS

-505 VRVAP
+505 VHVAP
-510 LAYIEPILEGWKQ
+510 LAYIEPILESWKQ
-523 QETENDASTGND
+523 RETVDNASAENSGLI
-535 GSADSSAAT
+535 GSSVAT
-544 GANAALDASAIS
+544 DANAALDAPIASS
-556 KQPSPKH
+556 QPSPKH

>member
-1 MPKQRFETYDIYE
+1 
-14 RNHPREGAAMD
+14 MD

-68 WRVLGA
+68 WRVLAA
-74 IFDEPAPQTI
+74 IFNEPAPRTI

-122 LARIFDVADI
+122 LARIFDAADI
-132 RAVFATGTKAGELYH
+132 RAVFATGTKAGELYR

-211 GTSLSALME
+211 GTSLSTLME

-232 EAQATARQGDASNAA
+232 EAQATALQDDASNAA
-247 QRQAGV
+247 QRQAAV
-253 ISHAPHGNQNGT
+253 ISHAPRDNQNGS

-270 SNGQAA
+270 SNGHTV
-276 EASNTSDENQ
+276 EASDTSNENQ

-311 ARAGCA
+311 ASMGCA

-323 RSANGIS
+323 RPSGDIS

-341 EAAASMA
+341 EEVAFETADAAHAS
-348 VDATGAGSPRT
+348 PL
-359 AAASQVATPSQI
+359 
-371 PSQDVSSS
+371 
-379 QTAASAPTAPQT
+379 QTATAHQAATSPQASPQAATA
-391 AIAQHAEPGAV
+391 AQHAGTSAI

-419 ADVIVDAILGT
+419 AGVIVDAILGT

-477 CLKAHETVTMIAS
+477 CLKAHETVAMIAS

-510 LAYIEPILEGWKQ
+510 LVYIEPILESWKQ
-523 QETENDASTGND
+523 QEAESDASAGND
-535 GSADSSAAT
+535 GSADSNAVT
-544 GANAALDASAIS
+544 GVSTAPDASSAG
-556 KQPSPKH
+556 KQPSLKH

>member
-1 MPKQRFETYDIYE
+1 
-14 RNHPREGAAMD
+14 MD

-68 WRVLGA
+68 WRVLAA
-74 IFDEPAPQTI
+74 IFDEPVPRTI

-122 LARIFDVADI
+122 LARIFDAADI
-132 RAVFATGTKAGELYH
+132 RAVFATGTKAGELYR
-147 KLVEP
+147 KLIEP

-169 KMKLDDLADA
+169 KMKLADLIDA

-192 KHVLPVAD
+192 KHVLTVAD
-200 VVKLEQAIAKN
+200 VVKLEKEIAKS
-211 GTSLSALME
+211 GTSLSTLME
-220 RAGRALAMVAFD
+220 RAGRALAKAAFD
-232 EAQATARQGDASNAA
+232 EAQAAASQHDPNNAT
-247 QRQAGV
+247 QRQRDA
-253 ISHAPHGNQNGT
+253 INHDPRDNQNDN
-265 ACRTS
+265 ADRTS
-270 SNGQAA
+270 NDSHTA
-276 EASNTSDENQ
+276 EVSDPSDENQ
-286 AAPRIAILCGSGNNG
+286 VAPHIAILCGSGNNG

-323 RSANGIS
+323 RPAGEIS
-330 AEPAHEQALIT
+330 AEPAHEQALLT
-341 EAAASMA
+341 EAIASEATNAAR
-348 VDATGAGSPRT
+348 AGLR
-359 AAASQVATPSQI
+359 
-371 PSQDVSSS
+371 

-391 AIAQHAEPGAV
+391 TTAQHAEPGAIT
-402 AIHVSPSD
+402 IHVSPSHG
-410 DELASLLAA
+410 ELACLFAA
-419 ADVIVDAILGT
+419 ADVIVDAILGA

-435 TVLAPY
+435 SVLAPY

-448 NEQRSRGARIVAADV
+448 NEQRARGARIVAADV

-510 LAYIEPILEGWKQ
+510 LAYIEPILESWKQ
-523 QETENDASTGND
+523 RETVDNASAGND
-535 GSADSSAAT
+535 GLIGSSAAT
-544 GANAALDASAIS
+544 DANAALEAAGAG
-556 KQPSPKH
+556 KPPSPKH

>member
-1 MPKQRFETYDIYE
+1 
-14 RNHPREGAAMD
+14 MD

-68 WRVLGA
+68 WRVLAA
-74 IFDEPAPQTI
+74 IFDEPVPRAI
-84 EEKRDMLLR
+84 EEKRDMLLL
-93 HHIALWDVL
+93 HHVALWDVL

-122 LARIFDVADI
+122 LARIFDAADI
-132 RAVFATGTKAGELYH
+132 RTVFATGTKAGELYR
-147 KLVEP
+147 KLIEP

-169 KMKLDDLADA
+169 KMKLADLVDA

-192 KHVLPVAD
+192 KHVLTVAD
-200 VVKLEQAIAKN
+200 VVKLEKEIAKS
-211 GTSLSALME
+211 GTSLSTLME
-220 RAGRALAMVAFD
+220 RAGRALAKVAFD
-232 EAQATARQGDASNAA
+232 EAQATASQHDPSNAA
-247 QRQAGV
+247 QRQADT
-253 ISHAPHGNQNGT
+253 ISRTPHDNQNGST
-265 ACRTS
+265 DRTS
-270 SNGQAA
+270 NNSHTA
-276 EASNTSDENQ
+276 EVSDPSDENQ
-286 AAPRIAILCGSGNNG
+286 AAPHIAILCGSGNNG

-311 ARAGCA
+311 ACAGCA

-323 RSANGIS
+323 RPAREIS
-330 AEPAHEQALIT
+330 AEPAHEQALLT
-341 EAAASMA
+341 EAIASEPA
-348 VDATGAGSPRT
+348 NTPGAGLRQT
-359 AAASQVATPSQI
+359 A
-371 PSQDVSSS
+371 SSS
-379 QTAASAPTAPQT
+379 QTAPQT
-391 AIAQHAEPGAV
+391 TATQHAKPRAI
-402 AIHVSPSD
+402 AIHVSPSC
-410 DELASLLAA
+410 DELACLLAA

-435 TVLAPY
+435 SVLAPY

-448 NEQRSRGARIVAADV
+448 NEQRARGARIVAADV

-505 VRVAP
+505 VHVAP
-510 LAYIEPILEGWKQ
+510 LAYIEPILESWKQ
-523 QETENDASTGND
+523 RETVDNASAENSGLI
-535 GSADSSAAT
+535 GSSVAT
-544 GANAALDASAIS
+544 DANAALDVPIAG

>member
-1 MPKQRFETYDIYE
+1 
-14 RNHPREGAAMD
+14 MD

-33 QPVFDSR
+33 QPVFDGR

-68 WRVLGA
+68 WRVLA
-74 IFDEPAPQTI
+74 TIFNEPAPRTI

-132 RAVFATGTKAGELYH
+132 RAVFATGTKGGELYH

-211 GTSLSALME
+211 GTSLSTLME
-220 RAGRALAMVAFD
+220 RAGRALAKVAFD
-232 EAQATARQGDASNAA
+232 EAQSTARHGNAGNAA
-247 QRQAGV
+247 QGQAAV
-253 ISHAPHGNQNGT
+253 ISHAPRDSQNDS

-270 SNGQAA
+270 SNDQAA
-276 EASNTSDENQ
+276 EASNASDENQ

-311 ARAGCA
+311 AHAGCA

-323 RSANGIS
+323 RPAGDIS
-330 AEPAHEQALIT
+330 AEPAHEQALLT
-341 EAAASMA
+341 EAVAFETANAAH
-348 VDATGAGSPRT
+348 
-359 AAASQVATPSQI
+359 ASSL
-371 PSQDVSSS
+371 
-379 QTAASAPTAPQT
+379 QTATAHQASPQT
-391 AIAQHAEPGAV
+391 ATAAHHAGTGAI
-402 AIHVSPSD
+402 AIHVPPSD

-477 CLKAHETVTMIAS
+477 CLKAHETVTMITS

-523 QETENDASTGND
+523 QEAESDASAKND
-535 GSADSSAAT
+535 DLADSSAAT
-544 GANAALDASAIS
+544 GASAALDASSTS

>member
-1 MPKQRFETYDIYE
+1 
-14 RNHPREGAAMD
+14 MD

-68 WRVLGA
+68 WRVLAA
-74 IFDEPAPQTI
+74 IFDEPAPRII
-84 EEKRDMLLR
+84 EEKRDMLLC

-111 DASIRDAQPND
+111 DASIRDARPND
-122 LARIFDVADI
+122 LARIFDAADI
-132 RAVFATGTKAGELYH
+132 RAVFATGTKAGELYR
-147 KLVEP
+147 KLIEP
-152 TLGVPCTTL
+152 TLGMPCTTL

-169 KMKLDDLADA
+169 KMKLVNLVDA

-192 KHVLPVAD
+192 KHVLPIAD
-200 VVKLEQAIAKN
+200 VVKLEKEIVES
-211 GTSLSALME
+211 GTSLSTLME
-220 RAGRALAMVAFD
+220 RAGRALAKVAFD
-232 EAQATARQGDASNAA
+232 EAQATASQHGSSNAA
-247 QRQAGV
+247 QRQADA
-253 ISHAPHGNQNGT
+253 ISHDPHDNQNDN
-265 ACRTS
+265 ADRTS
-270 SNGQAA
+270 NDSQSTEENDA
-276 EASNTSDENQ
+276 SDENQ

-323 RSANGIS
+323 RPAGEIS
-330 AEPAHEQALIT
+330 AEPAHEQALLT
-341 EAAASMA
+341 EAIASEPA
-348 VDATGAGSPRT
+348 NTPREGLHQT
-359 AAASQVATPSQI
+359 A
-371 PSQDVSSS
+371 SSS
-379 QTAASAPTAPQT
+379 QTAASVPTAPQT
-391 AIAQHAEPGAV
+391 AATQHAKPRAI

-410 DELASLLAA
+410 DELACLLAA

-435 TVLAPY
+435 SVLAPY

-510 LAYIEPILEGWKQ
+510 LAYIEPILESWKQ
-523 QETENDASTGND
+523 RETADNASAGND
-535 GSADSSAAT
+535 GLIGSSVAT
-544 GANAALDASAIS
+544 DANAVLEAAGAG
-556 KQPSPKH
+556 KQPSPTH

>member
-1 MPKQRFETYDIYE
+1 
-14 RNHPREGAAMD
+14 MD

-68 WRVLGA
+68 WRVLAA
-74 IFDEPAPQTI
+74 IFDEPAPRTI

-111 DASIRDAQPND
+111 DASIRGARPND
-122 LARIFDVADI
+122 LARIFDAADI
-132 RAVFATGTKAGELYH
+132 RAVFATGTKAGELYR
-147 KLVEP
+147 KLIEP

-169 KMKLDDLADA
+169 KMKLDDLVDA

-192 KHVLPVAD
+192 KHVLPIAD
-200 VVKLEQAIAKN
+200 VVKLEKEIAKS
-211 GTSLSALME
+211 GTSLSTLME
-220 RAGRALAMVAFD
+220 RAGRALAKAAFD
-232 EAQATARQGDASNAA
+232 EAQATASQHDLNNAT
-247 QRQAGV
+247 QRQADA
-253 ISHAPHGNQNGT
+253 ISHTPHDNQNGS
-265 ACRTS
+265 AGCIS
-270 SNGQAA
+270 SNSQTA
-276 EASNTSDENQ
+276 EASDPSDENQ
-286 AAPRIAILCGSGNNG
+286 AAPHIAILCGPGNNG

-317 VDLVTK
+317 VDLATK
-323 RSANGIS
+323 RPAREIS
-330 AEPAHEQALIT
+330 AEPAHEQALLT
-341 EAAASMA
+341 EAIASEATNAAH
-348 VDATGAGSPRT
+348 AGLR
-359 AAASQVATPSQI
+359 
-371 PSQDVSSS
+371 

-391 AIAQHAEPGAV
+391 TAAQHAEPGAI
-402 AIHVSPSD
+402 AIHVSPSHG
-410 DELASLLAA
+410 ELACLLAA

-435 TVLAPY
+435 SVLAPY

-448 NEQRSRGARIVAADV
+448 NEQRARGARIVAADV

-510 LAYIEPILEGWKQ
+510 LAYIEPILESWKQ
-523 QETENDASTGND
+523 RGTVDNASTENSGLI
-535 GSADSSAAT
+535 GSSVAT
-544 GANAALDASAIS
+544 DANAALEAAGAG
-556 KQPSPKH
+556 KPPSPKH

>member
-1 MPKQRFETYDIYE
+1 
-14 RNHPREGAAMD
+14 MD

-33 QPVFDSR
+33 QPVFDSH

-68 WRVLGA
+68 WRMLAA
-74 IFDEPAPQTI
+74 IFDEPVPRTI
-84 EEKRDMLLR
+84 EEKRDILLR

-122 LARIFDVADI
+122 LARIFDAADI
-132 RAVFATGTKAGELYH
+132 RAVFATGTKAGELYR
-147 KLVEP
+147 KLIEP
-152 TLGVPCTTL
+152 TLDAPCTTL

-169 KMKLDDLADA
+169 KMKLADLVDA

-192 KHVLPVAD
+192 KHVLSVAD
-200 VVKLEQAIAKN
+200 VVKLEKEIAKS
-211 GTSLSALME
+211 GTSLSTLME
-220 RAGRALAMVAFD
+220 RAGRALAKAAFD
-232 EAQATARQGDASNAA
+232 EAQATASQHDPNNAT
-247 QRQAGV
+247 QRQADA
-253 ISHAPHGNQNGT
+253 ISHTPHDNQNGST
-265 ACRTS
+265 DRTS
-270 SNGQAA
+270 SNSQTA
-276 EASNTSDENQ
+276 EVSDPSDENQ
-286 AAPRIAILCGSGNNG
+286 AAPHIAILCGSGNNG

-317 VDLVTK
+317 IDLVTK
-323 RSANGIS
+323 RSARDIS
-330 AEPAHEQALIT
+330 AEPAHEQALLT
-341 EAAASMA
+341 EAIASEATNAAH
-348 VDATGAGSPRT
+348 AGLR
-359 AAASQVATPSQI
+359 
-371 PSQDVSSS
+371 

-391 AIAQHAEPGAV
+391 TATQHAEPGAI
-402 AIHVSPSD
+402 AIHVSPSHG
-410 DELASLLAA
+410 ELACLFAA

-435 TVLAPY
+435 SVLAPY

-448 NEQRSRGARIVAADV
+448 NEQRARGARIVAADV

-477 CLKAHETVTMIAS
+477 CLKAHETLTMIAS

-505 VRVAP
+505 VHVAP
-510 LAYIEPILEGWKQ
+510 LAYIEPILESWKQ
-523 QETENDASTGND
+523 RETVDNASAGND
-535 GSADSSAAT
+535 GLIGSSVATDANTALEAA
-544 GANAALDASAIS
+544 GAG
-556 KQPSPKH
+556 KPPSPKH

>member
-1 MPKQRFETYDIYE
+1 
-14 RNHPREGAAMD
+14 MD

-46 GTMPSPAS
+46 GTMPSPVS

-59 YYGHPQNRF
+59 YYGHPRNRF
-68 WRVLGA
+68 WRVLA
-74 IFDEPAPQTI
+74 TIFNEPAPRTTD
-84 EEKRDMLLR
+84 EKRDMLLR

-122 LARIFDVADI
+122 LARIFDAADI

-152 TLGVPCTTL
+152 ALGVPCTTL

-169 KMKLDDLADA
+169 KMKLDDLADT

-211 GTSLSALME
+211 GTSLSTLME
-220 RAGRALAMVAFD
+220 RAGRALAKVAFD
-232 EAQATARQGDASNAA
+232 EAQAAARQGDASNAA

-253 ISHAPHGNQNGT
+253 ISHAPRDNQNGSV
-265 ACRTS
+265 CRTS

-276 EASNTSDENQ
+276 EASNASDENQ
-286 AAPRIAILCGSGNNG
+286 AAPRITILCGSGNNG

-323 RSANGIS
+323 RPAGDIS
-330 AEPAHEQALIT
+330 AEPAHEQALLT
-341 EAAASMA
+341 EAVASETANAAH
-348 VDATGAGSPRT
+348 GS
-359 AAASQVATPSQI
+359 SL
-371 PSQDVSSS
+371 
-379 QTAASAPTAPQT
+379 QTATAHQASPQAATA
-391 AIAQHAEPGAV
+391 AQHAGTSAI

-448 NEQRSRGARIVAADV
+448 SEQRSRGARIVAADV

-477 CLKAHETVTMIAS
+477 CLKAHETVTMITS

-510 LAYIEPILEGWKQ
+510 LAYIEPILEGWEQ
-523 QETENDASTGND
+523 QEAENDASTGND
-535 GSADSSAAT
+535 GSADSSTAT
-544 GANAALDASAIS
+544 GAGAALDASAIS

-563 DAFRRA
+563 DAFRRT

>member
-1 MPKQRFETYDIYE
+1 
-14 RNHPREGAAMD
+14 MD

-68 WRVLGA
+68 WRVLAA
-74 IFDEPAPQTI
+74 IFDEPTPRTI
-84 EEKRDMLLR
+84 EEKCDMLLR
-93 HHIALWDVL
+93 HHVALWDVL

-122 LARIFDVADI
+122 LTRIFDAADI
-132 RAVFATGTKAGELYH
+132 RAVFTTGTKAGELYR
-147 KLVEP
+147 KLIEP

-169 KMKLDDLADA
+169 KMKLANLVDA

-192 KHVLPVAD
+192 KHVLTVAD
-200 VVKLEQAIAKN
+200 VVKLEKEIAKS
-211 GTSLSALME
+211 GTSLSTLME
-220 RAGRALAMVAFD
+220 HAGRALAKVAFD
-232 EAQATARQGDASNAA
+232 EAQATASQHDPNNAT
-247 QRQAGV
+247 QRQADAIG
-253 ISHAPHGNQNGT
+253 HDPHDNQNGST
-265 ACRTS
+265 DRTS
-270 SNGQAA
+270 SNSHTA
-276 EASNTSDENQ
+276 EASDPSDENQ
-286 AAPRIAILCGSGNNG
+286 AAPHIAILCGSGNNG

-311 ARAGCA
+311 SAIGCA
-317 VDLVTK
+317 VDLITK
-323 RSANGIS
+323 RAAREIS

-341 EAAASMA
+341 EATASTPAASMA
-348 VDATGAGSPRT
+348 ADEAGASSPQAVTAYQTAFHVATG
-359 AAASQVATPSQI
+359 
-371 PSQDVSSS
+371 
-379 QTAASAPTAPQT
+379 
-391 AIAQHAEPGAV
+391 QHAEAGAI

-430 GFSGD
+430 GFSGN

-441 DAWIRLA
+441 DVWIRLA
-448 NEQRSRGARIVAADV
+448 NEQRTRGARIVAADV

-477 CLKAHETVTMIAS
+477 CLKAHKTVTMITS

-505 VRVAP
+505 VHVAP
-510 LAYIEPILEGWKQ
+510 LAYIEPILESWEQ
-523 QETENDASTGND
+523 QEAESAASTGND
-535 GSADSSAAT
+535 DSTKSGAAA
-544 GANAALDASAIS
+544 GAAKPSEAADAS
-556 KQPSPKH
+556 KKPSRKH

-590 FQADPWN
+590 FRADPWN

>member
-1 MPKQRFETYDIYE
+1 
-14 RNHPREGAAMD
+14 
-25 ATTVTHEI
+25 
-33 QPVFDSR
+33 
-40 SRVLLL
+40 
-46 GTMPSPAS
+46 
-54 REQGF
+54 
-59 YYGHPQNRF
+59 
-68 WRVLGA
+68 
-74 IFDEPAPQTI
+74 
-84 EEKRDMLLR
+84 MLLR

-122 LARIFDVADI
+122 LARIFDAAEI
-132 RAVFATGTKAGELYH
+132 RAVFATGTKAGELYR
-147 KLVEP
+147 KLIEP

-169 KMKLDDLADA
+169 KMKLADLIDA

-192 KHVLPVAD
+192 KHVLTVAD
-200 VVKLEQAIAKN
+200 VVKLEKEIAKS
-211 GTSLSALME
+211 GTSLSTLME
-220 RAGRALAMVAFD
+220 RAGRALAKAAFD
-232 EAQATARQGDASNAA
+232 EAQATASQHDPNNAT
-247 QRQAGV
+247 QRQADA
-253 ISHAPHGNQNGT
+253 ISHTPHDNQNGS
-265 ACRTS
+265 ADRTS
-270 SNGQAA
+270 NDSHTA
-276 EASNTSDENQ
+276 EVSDPSDENQ
-286 AAPRIAILCGSGNNG
+286 AAPHIAILCGSGNNG

-323 RSANGIS
+323 RPAGEIS
-330 AEPAHEQALIT
+330 AEPAHEQALLT
-341 EAAASMA
+341 EASTSSPAASMA
-348 VDATGAGSPRT
+348 ADATGA
-359 AAASQVATPSQI
+359 
-371 PSQDVSSS
+371 SS
-379 QTAASAPTAPQT
+379 PQT
-391 AIAQHAEPGAV
+391 ATVYQTAPHAAAVQHAEAGAI

-430 GFSGD
+430 GFSGN

-448 NEQRSRGARIVAADV
+448 NEQRTRGARIVAADV

-477 CLKAHETVTMIAS
+477 CLKAHKTVTMITS

-505 VRVAP
+505 IHVAP
-510 LAYIEPILEGWKQ
+510 LAYIEPILESWEQ
-523 QETENDASTGND
+523 QEAESAASTGND
-535 GSADSSAAT
+535 DSTKSGAAA
-544 GANAALDASAIS
+544 GAAKPSEAADAS
-556 KQPSPKH
+556 KKPSRKH

>member
-1 MPKQRFETYDIYE
+1 
-14 RNHPREGAAMD
+14 MD

-33 QPVFDSR
+33 QPVLDSR

-68 WRVLGA
+68 WRVLAA
-74 IFDEPAPQTI
+74 IFDEPAPRTI

-93 HHIALWDVL
+93 HHVALWDVL

-122 LARIFDVADI
+122 LARIFDAADI
-132 RAVFATGTKAGELYH
+132 HAVFATGTKAGELYR
-147 KLVEP
+147 KLIEP

-169 KMKLDDLADA
+169 KMKLADLVDA
-179 YGKALLPLLGETE
+179 YGKALLPLLGETA
-192 KHVLPVAD
+192 KHVLTVAD
-200 VVKLEQAIAKN
+200 VVKLEKEIAKS
-211 GTSLSALME
+211 GTSLSTLME
-220 RAGRALAMVAFD
+220 RAGRVLAKAAFD
-232 EAQATARQGDASNAA
+232 EAQATASQHDPNNAT
-247 QRQAGV
+247 QRQADA
-253 ISHAPHGNQNGT
+253 ISHTPRDNQNDNVD
-265 ACRTS
+265 RTS
-270 SNGQAA
+270 NDDSHTA
-276 EASNTSDENQ
+276 EASDPSDENQ
-286 AAPRIAILCGSGNNG
+286 AAPHIAILCGSGNNG

-323 RSANGIS
+323 RPAGEIS
-330 AEPAHEQALIT
+330 AEPAHEQALLT
-341 EAAASMA
+341 EAIASEPA
-348 VDATGAGSPRT
+348 NTPRAGLHQT
-359 AAASQVATPSQI
+359 A
-371 PSQDVSSS
+371 SSS
-379 QTAASAPTAPQT
+379 QTAALVPTAPQT
-391 AIAQHAEPGAV
+391 TAAQHAKPRAI
-402 AIHVSPSD
+402 AIHVSPSC
-410 DELASLLAA
+410 DELACLLAA

-435 TVLAPY
+435 SVLAPY

-448 NEQRSRGARIVAADV
+448 NEQRARGARIVAADV

-505 VRVAP
+505 VHVAP
-510 LAYIEPILEGWKQ
+510 LAYIEPILESWKQ
-523 QETENDASTGND
+523 RETVDNASAGND
-535 GSADSSAAT
+535 GLIGSSAAT
-544 GANAALDASAIS
+544 DANAALEAAGASS
-556 KQPSPKH
+556 QPSPKH

>member
-1 MPKQRFETYDIYE
+1 
-14 RNHPREGAAMD
+14 MD

-33 QPVFDSR
+33 KPVFDSR

-68 WRVLGA
+68 WRVFAA
-74 IFDEPAPQTI
+74 IFDEPAPRTI

-122 LARIFDVADI
+122 LAHIFDAADI
-132 RAVFATGTKAGELYH
+132 RAVFATGTKAGELYR
-147 KLVEP
+147 KLIEP

-169 KMKLDDLADA
+169 KMKLADLVDA

-192 KHVLPVAD
+192 KHVLPIAD
-200 VVKLEQAIAKN
+200 VVKLEKEIADS
-211 GTSLSALME
+211 GTSLSTLME
-220 RAGRALAMVAFD
+220 RAGHALAKAAFD
-232 EAQATARQGDASNAA
+232 EAQATASQHGSSNAM
-247 QRQAGV
+247 QRQTDA
-253 ISHAPHGNQNGT
+253 ISHTPHDNQNGST
-265 ACRTS
+265 DRTS
-270 SNGQAA
+270 SNSHTA
-276 EASNTSDENQ
+276 EVSDPSDENQ
-286 AAPRIAILCGSGNNG
+286 AAPHIAILCGSGNNG

-317 VDLVTK
+317 VDLVT
-323 RSANGIS
+323 RRPAGEIS
-330 AEPAHEQALIT
+330 AEPAHEQALLT
-341 EAAASMA
+341 EAIASEPA
-348 VDATGAGSPRT
+348 NTPRAGLR
-359 AAASQVATPSQI
+359 
-371 PSQDVSSS
+371 
-379 QTAASAPTAPQT
+379 QTASSALTAPQT
-391 AIAQHAEPGAV
+391 TATQHAKPRAI
-402 AIHVSPSD
+402 AIHVSPSC
-410 DELASLLAA
+410 DELACLLAA

-435 TVLAPY
+435 SVLAPY

-448 NEQRSRGARIVAADV
+448 NEQRARGARIVAADV

-505 VRVAP
+505 VHVAP
-510 LAYIEPILEGWKQ
+510 LAYIEPILENWKQ
-523 QETENDASTGND
+523 REAESDTSAENDGLI
-535 GSADSSAAT
+535 GSSVAAD
-544 GANAALDASAIS
+544 ANAALEAAGAG
-556 KQPSPKH
+556 KLPSPKH

-590 FQADPWN
+590 FQANPWN

>member
-1 MPKQRFETYDIYE
+1 
-14 RNHPREGAAMD
+14 MD
-25 ATTVTHEI
+25 VTTVTHEI

-68 WRVLGA
+68 WRVIAA
-74 IFDEPAPQTI
+74 IFDEPAPRTI
-84 EEKRDMLLR
+84 EEKRDMLL
-93 HHIALWDVL
+93 HHHVALWDVL

-122 LARIFDVADI
+122 LARIFDAADI
-132 RAVFATGTKAGELYH
+132 RAVFATGTKAGELYR
-147 KLVEP
+147 KLIEP

-169 KMKLDDLADA
+169 KMKLADLVGA

-200 VVKLEQAIAKN
+200 VVKLEKEIAKS
-211 GTSLSALME
+211 GTSLSTLME
-220 RAGRALAMVAFD
+220 RAGRALAKVAFD
-232 EAQATARQGDASNAA
+232 EAQATASQHDPNNAM
-247 QRQAGV
+247 QRQADA
-253 ISHAPHGNQNGT
+253 ISHTPHDNQNGST
-265 ACRTS
+265 GRTS
-270 SNGQAA
+270 SNSHTA
-276 EASNTSDENQ
+276 EASDPSDENQ
-286 AAPRIAILCGSGNNG
+286 AAPHIAILCGSGNNG

-323 RSANGIS
+323 RPAREIS
-330 AEPAHEQALIT
+330 AEPAHEQALLT
-341 EAAASMA
+341 EAIASKPA
-348 VDATGAGSPRT
+348 NTPRAGLHQT
-359 AAASQVATPSQI
+359 A
-371 PSQDVSSS
+371 SSS

-391 AIAQHAEPGAV
+391 TATQHAKPRAI
-402 AIHVSPSD
+402 AIHVSPSG
-410 DELASLLAA
+410 DELACLFAA

-435 TVLAPY
+435 SVLAPY

-505 VRVAP
+505 VHVAP
-510 LAYIEPILEGWKQ
+510 LAYIEPILESWKQ
-523 QETENDASTGND
+523 RETVDNASAGND
-535 GSADSSAAT
+535 SLIGSSVAT
-544 GANAALDASAIS
+544 DANAALEAAGAG
-556 KQPSPKH
+556 KPPSLKH

>member
-1 MPKQRFETYDIYE
+1 
-14 RNHPREGAAMD
+14 MD
-25 ATTVTHEI
+25 VTTVTHEI

-40 SRVLLL
+40 SHVLLL

-68 WRVLGA
+68 WRVLAA
-74 IFDEPAPQTI
+74 IFDEPAPRTI

-93 HHIALWDVL
+93 HHVALWDVL

-122 LARIFDVADI
+122 LARIFDAADI
-132 RAVFATGTKAGELYH
+132 RAVFATGTKAGELYR
-147 KLVEP
+147 KLIEP
-152 TLGVPCTTL
+152 TLGVSCTTL

-169 KMKLDDLADA
+169 KMKLADLVDA

-192 KHVLPVAD
+192 KHVLTVAD
-200 VVKLEQAIAKN
+200 VVKLEKEIADG
-211 GTSLSALME
+211 GTSLSTLME
-220 RAGRALAMVAFD
+220 RAGRALAKVAFD
-232 EAQATARQGDASNAA
+232 EAQATASQHGSSNAM
-247 QRQAGV
+247 QRQADA
-253 ISHAPHGNQNGT
+253 ISHDPHDNQNGS
-265 ACRTS
+265 ADHTS
-270 SNGQAA
+270 SNSHTA
-276 EASNTSDENQ
+276 EASAPSDENQ
-286 AAPRIAILCGSGNNG
+286 AAPHIAILCGSGNNG

-311 ARAGCA
+311 ARASCT

-323 RSANGIS
+323 RPAGEIS
-330 AEPAHEQALIT
+330 AEPAHEQALLT
-341 EAAASMA
+341 EAIASEPA
-348 VDATGAGSPRT
+348 NTPRAGLHQT
-359 AAASQVATPSQI
+359 A
-371 PSQDVSSS
+371 SSS
-379 QTAASAPTAPQT
+379 QTAALVPTAPQT
-391 AIAQHAEPGAV
+391 TAAQHAKPRAI
-402 AIHVSPSD
+402 AIHVSPSHG
-410 DELASLLAA
+410 ELACLFAA

-435 TVLAPY
+435 SVLAPY

-448 NEQRSRGARIVAADV
+448 NEQRARGARIVAADV

-505 VRVAP
+505 VHVAP
-510 LAYIEPILEGWKQ
+510 LAYIEPILESWKQ
-523 QETENDASTGND
+523 RGTVDNASAENS
-535 GSADSSAAT
+535 GSIGSSVAT
-544 GANAALDASAIS
+544 DANAALEAAGAG
-556 KQPSPKH
+556 KPPSPKH

>member
-1 MPKQRFETYDIYE
+1 
-14 RNHPREGAAMD
+14 MD
-25 ATTVTHEI
+25 VTTVTHEI

-68 WRVLGA
+68 WRVLAA
-74 IFDEPAPQTI
+74 IFDEPAPRTI

-93 HHIALWDVL
+93 HHVALWDVL

-111 DASIRDAQPND
+111 DASIRDARPND
-122 LARIFDVADI
+122 LAHIFDAADI
-132 RAVFATGTKAGELYH
+132 RAVFATGTKAGELYR
-147 KLVEP
+147 KLIEP
-152 TLGVPCTTL
+152 TLSVPCATL

-169 KMKLDDLADA
+169 KMKLADLVDA

-192 KHVLPVAD
+192 KHVLTVAD
-200 VVKLEQAIAKN
+200 VVKLEKEIADG
-211 GTSLSALME
+211 GTSLSTLME
-220 RAGRALAMVAFD
+220 RAGRALAKVVFD
-232 EAQATARQGDASNAA
+232 EAQATASQHGLSNATR
-247 QRQAGV
+247 RQADA
-253 ISHAPHGNQNGT
+253 ISHTPHDNQNGST
-265 ACRTS
+265 DRTS
-270 SNGQAA
+270 SNSHTA
-276 EASNTSDENQ
+276 EVSDPSDENQ
-286 AAPRIAILCGSGNNG
+286 AAPHIAILCGSGNNG

-311 ARAGCA
+311 ARAGCT

-323 RSANGIS
+323 RPAGEIS
-330 AEPAHEQALIT
+330 TEPAHEQALLT
-341 EAAASMA
+341 EAIASEATNAAH
-348 VDATGAGSPRT
+348 AGLR
-359 AAASQVATPSQI
+359 
-371 PSQDVSSS
+371 
-379 QTAASAPTAPQT
+379 QTVASALTVPQT
-391 AIAQHAEPGAV
+391 TAAQHAKPRAI
-402 AIHVSPSD
+402 AIHVSPSC
-410 DELASLLAA
+410 DELACLLAA

-435 TVLAPY
+435 SVLAPY

-448 NEQRSRGARIVAADV
+448 NEQRARGVRIVAADV

-505 VRVAP
+505 VHVAP
-510 LAYIEPILEGWKQ
+510 LAYIEPILENWKQ
-523 QETENDASTGND
+523 QEAESNASAGND
-535 GSADSSAAT
+535 GLIGSSAAT
-544 GANAALDASAIS
+544 DANAALDAPIASN
-556 KQPSPKH
+556 QPSLKH

-590 FQADPWN
+590 FQTDPWN

>member
-1 MPKQRFETYDIYE
+1 
-14 RNHPREGAAMD
+14 MD

-68 WRVLGA
+68 WRVIAA
-74 IFDEPAPQTI
+74 IFDEPAPRAI
-84 EEKRDMLLR
+84 EEKRGMLLR

-122 LARIFDVADI
+122 LARIFDAADI
-132 RAVFATGTKAGELYH
+132 RAVFATGTKAGELYR
-147 KLVEP
+147 KLIEP

-169 KMKLDDLADA
+169 KMKLADLVDA

-192 KHVLPVAD
+192 KHVLTVAD
-200 VVKLEQAIAKN
+200 VVKLEKEIADG
-211 GTSLSALME
+211 GTSLSTLME
-220 RAGRALAMVAFD
+220 RAGRALAKVAFD
-232 EAQATARQGDASNAA
+232 EAQATAFQHGSSNAA
-247 QRQAGV
+247 QRQADT
-253 ISHAPHGNQNGT
+253 ISHTPHDNQNGNT
-265 ACRTS
+265 DRIS
-270 SNGQAA
+270 SNSHTA
-276 EASNTSDENQ
+276 EASDPSDENQ

-317 VDLVTK
+317 VDIVTK
-323 RSANGIS
+323 RPAGEIS
-330 AEPAHEQALIT
+330 AKPAHEHALLT
-341 EAAASMA
+341 EAIASKPANTPRASLHQAA
-348 VDATGAGSPRT
+348 
-359 AAASQVATPSQI
+359 
-371 PSQDVSSS
+371 SSS
-379 QTAASAPTAPQT
+379 QTAASVPTAPQT
-391 AIAQHAEPGAV
+391 TATQHAKPRAI
-402 AIHVSPSD
+402 AIHVSPSC
-410 DELASLLAA
+410 DELACLLAA

-435 TVLAPY
+435 SVLAPY

-448 NEQRSRGARIVAADV
+448 NEQRARGARIIAADV

-510 LAYIEPILEGWKQ
+510 LAYIEPILESWKQ
-523 QETENDASTGND
+523 RETADNASAGND
-535 GSADSSAAT
+535 GLIGSSVAT
-544 GANAALDASAIS
+544 DANAALEAAGASN
-556 KQPSPKH
+556 QPSLKH

>member
-1 MPKQRFETYDIYE
+1 
-14 RNHPREGAAMD
+14 MD

-33 QPVFDSR
+33 QPVLDSR

-68 WRVLGA
+68 WRILAA
-74 IFDEPAPQTI
+74 IFDEPAPRTI

-111 DASIRDAQPND
+111 DASIRDAQPNN
-122 LARIFDVADI
+122 LARIFDAADI
-132 RAVFATGTKAGELYH
+132 RAVFATGTKAGELYR
-147 KLVEP
+147 KLIEP

-169 KMKLDDLADA
+169 KMKLADLVDA

-192 KHVLPVAD
+192 KHVLPVAN
-200 VVKLEQAIAKN
+200 VVKLEKEIAKS
-211 GTSLSALME
+211 GTSLSTLME
-220 RAGRALAMVAFD
+220 RAGRALAKAAFD
-232 EAQATARQGDASNAA
+232 EAQATASQHDPNNAM
-247 QRQAGV
+247 QRQADA
-253 ISHAPHGNQNGT
+253 ISHTPHDNQNGST
-265 ACRTS
+265 GRAS
-270 SNGQAA
+270 SNSHTA
-276 EASNTSDENQ
+276 EASDPSDENQ

-323 RSANGIS
+323 RPAGEIS
-330 AEPAHEQALIT
+330 AEPAHEQALLT
-341 EAAASMA
+341 EAIASKPA
-348 VDATGAGSPRT
+348 NTPRVGLHQT
-359 AAASQVATPSQI
+359 A
-371 PSQDVSSS
+371 SSS

-391 AIAQHAEPGAV
+391 TATQHAKPRAI
-402 AIHVSPSD
+402 AIHVSPSG
-410 DELASLLAA
+410 DELACLFAA

-435 TVLAPY
+435 SVLAPY

-448 NEQRSRGARIVAADV
+448 NEQRARGARIVAADV

-510 LAYIEPILEGWKQ
+510 LAYIEPILESWKQ
-523 QETENDASTGND
+523 REAEIDTSAENSGLI
-535 GSADSSAAT
+535 GSSVAT
-544 GANAALDASAIS
+544 DANAALEVAGASN
-556 KQPSPKH
+556 QPSLKH